1 MRKLKIGDKIKWN
14 LPIGGNTIY
23 TILDIDIL
31 REQTVLITPN
41 KTYHFDNQILLQWQ
55 EWDGRITQSW
65 GYSLDEINQE
75 IARGRISI
83 LNSEIE
89 PCKHLTRFSFGN

>member
-14 LPIGGNTIY
+14 QRIGAGIIY
-23 TILDIDIL
+23 TVLDIDTL

-41 KTYHFDNQILLQWQ
+41 KTYHFDNQIFVQWQ
-55 EWDGRITQSW
+55 EWDGNITQSW

-89 PCKHLTRFSFGN
+89 PCKHLPKFSFGN

>member
-14 LPIGGNTIY
+14 QRIGAGIIY
-23 TILDIDIL
+23 TVLDIDTS
-31 REQTVLITPN
+31 REQTVLTTPN
-41 KTYHFDNQILLQWQ
+41 KTYYFDNQILVQWQ

-65 GYSLDEINQE
+65 GYSLDSLNQE

-83 LNSEIE
+83 LNSELE
-89 PCKHLTRFSFGN
+89 PCKHLPKFSFNN